1 VKVAW
6 ELYQERGARA
16 LWERSLGF
24 LDMDVEQTMELQHRL
39 LNEQLALLNESVL
52 GRLLFGEARPANYAQ
67 LREAIGLTSYED
79 YASTLGE
86 RREEVLPAKTHAWIR
101 TSGRTGG
108 QPRWVP
114 LSESMYEAMLW
125 PYIGLMIMAGANG
138 HGDVHIRPNDRVLNM
153 LAPRPY
159 ASGTMFRV
167 VEDAWPYRMFP
178 DSSPESEAL
187 PFDVRMASAFRSAMT
202 EGADFVAGLSSVLA
216 GIGESFADRKPPG
229 SVLDRLKQPGVVG
242 RMGTAALRAKFAG
255 RRMLPRD
262 VWNIRG
268 IAVGGMD
275 ASLFRDRI
283 RDYWGRYPLDLLAST
298 EGGVVAMQGWD
309 YTTMSLITPLNF
321 FEFVSEDEL
330 RKEQENPGYRPN
342 TVLLD
347 GLEAGENYELVLT
360 NLHGNPLVR
369 YRTGDIVR
377 VTALRNDSIGVAL
390 PQIVHY
396 SRRTDL
402 LEIGGFVR
410 LTEST
415 IWRAIEHA
423 DVPYVDWT
431 VRKEVES
438 GSPVLR
444 LRMEPREGTAI
455 SENEAAS
462 RINRALGQI
471 EPDWADMERMAG
483 LHPLRI
489 TYLPTGSFD
498 RYRQRKVSEGADL
511 AHLKPLHINPPDEVL
526 DTLLEVAG
534 TREG

>member
-1 VKVAW
+1 MRAAW
-6 ELYQERGARA
+6 ELYRERGAQA
-16 LWERSLGF
+16 LWDRSLGF
-24 LDMDVEQTMELQHRL
+24 LDMDIEQTMEMQHRL

-52 GRLLFGEARPANYAQ
+52 GRLLFGDARPANYAQ
-67 LREAIGLTSYED
+67 LRETIGLTSYED
-79 YASTLGE
+79 YANTLGE
-86 RREEVLPAKTHAWIR
+86 RREDVLPAPTRAWTR

-108 QPRWVP
+108 QPRWIP
-114 LSESMYEAMLW
+114 LSDSMYHAMAW
-125 PYIGLMIMAGANG
+125 PCIGLMIMSAADERGQVNLRG
-138 HGDVHIRPNDRVLNM
+138 NERVLNM
-153 LAPRPY
+153 LAPPPY
-159 ASGTMFRV
+159 ASGTIFRV
-167 VEDAWPYRMFP
+167 VEETWPYRMFP

-187 PFDVRMASAFRSAMT
+187 PFDVRMATAFRSAVS
-202 EGADFVAGLSSVLA
+202 EGADFVTGLSAVLA

-229 SVLDRLKQPGVVG
+229 SLLDRLKQPRVVA
-242 RMGTAALRAKFAG
+242 RMGRAAISAKLAG

-275 ASLFRDRI
+275 ASLFRDKI

-298 EGGVVAMQGWD
+298 EGAVVAMQGWD
-309 YTTMSLITPLNF
+309 YTSMTPLTTLNF
-321 FEFVSEDEL
+321 FEFVPEDEL
-330 RKEQENPGYRPN
+330 RKEQDNPGYRPE

-347 GLEAGENYELVLT
+347 GLEPGTNYELVLN

-369 YRTGDIVR
+369 YRTGDIIR
-377 VTALRNDSIGVAL
+377 VTGLKNDNTGVAL

-415 IWRAIEHA
+415 IWRAIEQA

-431 VRKEVES
+431 VRKEVEA
-438 GSPVLR
+438 GTPILR
-444 LRMEPREGTAI
+444 LRMEPR
-455 SENEAAS
+455 SESTVSEEEAAT
-462 RINRALGQI
+462 RINRALGMV

-498 RYRQRKVSEGADL
+498 RYRARKVAEGADL
-511 AHLKPLHINPPDEVL
+511 AHLKPFHVNPPEQSL
-526 DTLLEVAG
+526 NTLLEVAG